1 MKANRILYVAKE
13 VVPFTPSTAMSETC
27 RHLPQAIQE
36 LGHEIRTFMPKWG
49 SINERRNQLHEVIR
63 LSGMNLIID
72 DTDHPL
78 IIKVASL
85 QMARMQV
92 YFIDNDDYFSRT
104 RLDDPALRS
113 ETFKD
118 NDERTIFFARGVLE
132 TVKKLRWYPDIIHLH
147 GWVGALIGL
156 YVKVLYKDE
165 PAYRNTRTVVS
176 LYDNDDFQA
185 NFRDDFFTR
194 LRTKTMPA
202 FDTEGINTPIN
213 STELFKLAIKYADGV
228 IVNAPSGYDEEA
240 LAFARKL
247 GKPVLDYPGTD
258 EDYYNACHEFYETV
272 CGGEEE
278 EEEEETFIIPK
289 NK

>member
-13 VVPFTPSTAMSETC
+13 VVPFTASSEMSEIC

-36 LGHEIRTFMPKWG
+36 RGHEIRTFMPKWG
-49 SINERRNQLHEVIR
+49 CINERRNQLHEVIR

-72 DTDHPL
+72 ETDHPL

-92 YFIDNDDYFSRT
+92 YFIDNEDYFSKV

-113 ETFKD
+113 PEFKD

-132 TVKKLRWYPDIIHLH
+132 TVKKLRWYPDVIHVH

-156 YVKVLYKDE
+156 YVKVFYKEE
-165 PAYRNTRTVVS
+165 PAFRDSRIVLS

-185 NFRDDFFTR
+185 PLCDDFLTR
-194 LRTKTMPA
+194 LRPKSMED
-202 FDTEGINTPIN
+202 FDTEGINVPMN
-213 STELFKLAIKYADGV
+213 CNELFKLAIKYADGV
-228 IVNAPSGYDEEA
+228 IVNSPTVNEEA
-240 LAFARKL
+240 LAFAREI
-247 GKPVLDYPGTD
+247 GKPVLDYVGQ
-258 EDYYNACHEFYETV
+258 EGYYDACNDFYELV
-272 CGGEEE
+272 RE
-278 EEEEETFIIPK
+278 
-289 NK
+289 